1 MNCLDVLGFS
11 ASALAKKSDGRV
23 AAAEVAEKCGDHLD
37 NGVAPAKKNA
47 QVDGVVGDNEPVARV
62 GLAAAAG
69 CGLAPVIAA
78 IGSGGKTTLLRSLA
92 AELRERG
99 ARTVLAT
106 TTHFM
111 PFESIETVSSGN
123 KAEVEAVLERDGI
136 VCAAAPAAGRVGDA
150 GKLGPSPIAIDEL
163 RLLAD
168 MVLVEADGSKRLPLK
183 LHEGHEP
190 VVPADATAIVCV
202 LGASGF
208 GQPLATACHRTEL
221 ASELLGIDPGEAAAT
236 PELVARL
243 LAAEIE
249 RGTIAPTHIVVNQAE
264 GDDAR
269 EQATAFAEEL
279 RTCGVKAP
287 VFAGSIRNH
296 ALERV

>member
-1 MNCLDVLGFS
+1 MNCLDALGFS
-11 ASALAKKSDGRV
+11 ASAM
-23 AAAEVAEKCGDHLD
+23 AEKSGARVPGD
-37 NGVAPAKKNA
+37 A
-47 QVDGVVGDNEPVARV
+47 QVEKGDVRV
-62 GLAAAAG
+62 GHP
-69 CGLAPVIAA
+69 APLVAA
-78 IGSGGKTTLLRSLA
+78 IGGGGKTALLHSLA
-92 AELRERG
+92 EELREQG
-99 ARTVLAT
+99 AHVVLAT
-106 TTHFM
+106 TTHFV
-111 PFESIETVSSGN
+111 PFDGIETVSSSN
-123 KAEVEAVLERDGI
+123 KAEVEAILARDGI
-136 VCAAAPAAGRVGDA
+136 VCVAAPAAGRAGAA
-150 GKLGPSPIAIDEL
+150 GKLGPSPIAVDEL

-168 MVLVEADGSKRLPLK
+168 VVLIEADGSKRLPLK

-221 ASELLGIDPGEAAAT
+221 ASELLGIDPSETAAT

-279 RTCGVKAP
+279 RACGVKAP